1 MIQSKLPAA
10 GTTIFTVMSSLAQQ
24 HQAINLSQGF
34 PDFEMP
40 QELIAHVN
48 EAMLRGQNQYA
59 PMPGLLPLRE
69 MLAQKVHELYGVSVN
84 PDTEITI
91 APGGTLAIYTA
102 ITTVVRPGDE
112 VIVLEPAYD
121 SYIPNIELNGGK
133 VITVPL
139 QTPDYSVNWPLVA
152 QSITPRT
159 RLIIINTPHNPCGYV
174 WTREDM
180 QQLDQLLAGKDIY
193 VVSDEVYEHL
203 TFDNRRHETI
213 LSWPNLRSRAF
224 ACYSF
229 GKVFNNTGWKMGYC
243 IAPEPLMK
251 EYRKVHQ
258 FLCFSCNTPVQ
269 AGMAAFLH
277 NKDHY
282 LQLSAFMQEKRNYF
296 LDLMKGS
303 RFTLHQ
309 PSNGSYFQVMGYEQ
323 ISQQSDLDFA
333 RWLTEAHQ
341 VATIP
346 VSAFYQQPKD
356 DHMIRFCFA
365 KKNET
370 LEQAAERLIKV

>member
-10 GTTIFTVMSSLAQQ
+10 GTTIFTVMSGLAQQ

-34 PDFEMP
+34 PDFDMP
-40 QELIAHVN
+40 RELIDRVN

-59 PMPGLLPLRE
+59 PMPGLMPLRE
-69 MLAQKVHELYGVSVN
+69 MLAQKIETLYGVKVN

-102 ITTVVRPGDE
+102 ITTVVHPGDE

-133 VITVPL
+133 VVTVPL
-139 QTPDYSVNWPLVA
+139 KTPEYSVDWQLVA
-152 QSITPRT
+152 QSITSRT

-174 WTREDM
+174 WSQADM
-180 QQLDQLLAGKDIY
+180 LQLEKLLDGKDIY
-193 VVSDEVYEHL
+193 IVSDEVYEHL

-213 LSWPNLRSRAF
+213 LAYPNLRSKAF

-269 AGMAAFLH
+269 AGMAAFLE

-282 LQLSAFMQEKRNYF
+282 LQLAAFMEEKRNYF
-296 LDLMKGS
+296 LHLMAGS

-309 PSNGSYFQVMGYEQ
+309 PSNGSYFQVMGYEN
-323 ISQQSDLDFA
+323 ISAIADLEFA
-333 RWLTEAHQ
+333 QWLTETHK

-356 DHMIRFCFA
+356 DRMIRFCFA
-365 KKNET
+365 KKKET
-370 LEQAAERLIKV
+370 LEQAAERLLKV